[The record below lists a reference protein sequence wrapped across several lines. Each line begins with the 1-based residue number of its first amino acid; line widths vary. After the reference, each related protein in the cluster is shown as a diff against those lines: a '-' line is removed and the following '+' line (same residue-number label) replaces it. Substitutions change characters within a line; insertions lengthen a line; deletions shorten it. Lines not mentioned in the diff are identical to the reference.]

1 MDLGLIWLAII
12 AFALLLYVIL
22 DGFALGMGILFPLL
36 DDHQKDIVTS
46 ILLPT
51 WDGNQ
56 TWLVFALACFY
67 GMFPIAFAYIFPKI
81 YLSAILLV
89 VMILLRGICF
99 EFRLKSSQR
108 GIKNWD
114 KLFFVSSFIATFL
127 QGYIVGELIVGFPH
141 AHFYNIGFSAVT
153 GITLVF
159 GYSLLGA
166 TRLILKTEG
175 ELFNKAKQFAKVYC
189 LILAILMLIIGGMTP
204 LYIKLPIDNFYKMAI
219 LIELFVL
226 TIISFLLLITVI
238 EAKNHAL
245 PYWLAIV
252 IFILTYISM
261 LTLIFPYVIPY
272 QITYTQAQAS
282 DTTLLFT
289 LIPAIIMIPLL
300 LLYTSY
306 AYYIFRGKTKE
317 KLSY

>member
-1 MDLGLIWLAII
+1 MDLGLIWLIII

-22 DGFALGMGILFPLL
+22 DGFALGMGVLFPLL
-36 DDHQKDIVTS
+36 DDHQKDIATS

-99 EFRLKSSQR
+99 EFRLKSSQK

-114 KLFFVSSFIATFL
+114 KLFFISSLVATFL

-141 AHFYNIGFSAVT
+141 THFYNIGFSAVT

-175 ELFNKAKQFAKVYC
+175 ELFAKSKQLAKVCC
-189 LILAILMLIIGGMTP
+189 LILAVLMLIIGGMTP
-204 LYIKLPIDNFYKMAI
+204 LYVKLPLDNLYKMVI

-226 TIISFLLLITVI
+226 TIISFLILIKVI

-245 PYWLAIV
+245 PYWLAV
-252 IFILTYISM
+252 AIFILTYVSM
-261 LTLIFPYVIPY
+261 LTLIFPYLIPY

>member
-1 MDLGLIWLAII
+1 MDLALIWLVII

-22 DGFALGMGILFPLL
+22 DGFALGMGILFPFL
-36 DDHQKDIVTS
+36 DDHQRDIATS

-67 GMFPIAFAYIFPKI
+67 GIFPIAFAYIFPKM

-99 EFRLKSSQR
+99 EFRLKSSQK

-114 KLFFVSSFIATFL
+114 HLFFISSFSATFL

-141 AHFYNIGFSAVT
+141 SALYDVGFSSVI
-153 GITLVF
+153 GITLIF
-159 GYSLLGA
+159 GYALLGA
-166 TRLILKTEG
+166 TRLILKTED
-175 ELFNKAKQFAKVYC
+175 ELFIKAKLFAKKCSKV
-189 LILAILMLIIGGMTP
+189 LVILMIVIGIITP
-204 LYIKLPIDNFYKMAI
+204 LYVKLPFDNLHKMVI
-219 LIELFVL
+219 LGELFVL
-226 TIISFLLLITVI
+226 TLVCAFVLIKAVD
-238 EAKNHAL
+238 AKNHAL
-245 PYWLAIV
+245 PYWLAV
-252 IFILTYISM
+252 AIFIFTYMSM
-261 LTLIFPYVIPY
+261 LTLVFPYIIPY
-272 QITYTQAQAS
+272 EITYLQAKAS

-300 LLYTSY
+300 LLYTGY

-317 KLSY
+317 KLGY

>member
-22 DGFALGMGILFPLL
+22 DGFALGMGVLFPLL

-141 AHFYNIGFSAVT
+141 THFYNIGFSAVT

-175 ELFNKAKQFAKVYC
+175 ELFNKAKQFAKIYC

-204 LYIKLPIDNFYKMAI
+204 LYILPIDNFYKMAI

-226 TIISFLLLITVI
+226 TIISFLLLIKVI

-261 LTLIFPYVIPY
+261 LTLIFPYIIPY
-272 QITYTQAQAS
+272 QITYTQAQAN

>member
-36 DDHQKDIVTS
+36 NDHQKDIATS

-99 EFRLKSSQR
+99 EFRLKSSQK

-114 KLFFVSSFIATFL
+114 KLFFISSFVATFL

-141 AHFYNIGFSAVT
+141 NSFYSFGFSAVT
-153 GITLVF
+153 GITLIF

-166 TRLILKTEG
+166 TRLILKTER
-175 ELFNKAKQFAKVYC
+175 ELFTKAKQLAKIC
-189 LILAILMLIIGGMTP
+189 CIILAVLMLVIGAMTP
-204 LYIKLPIDNFYKMAI
+204 LYVKLPLDNLCKMAI

-226 TIISFLLLITVI
+226 TIISFLVLIKVI

-245 PYWLAIV
+245 PYWLAV
-252 IFILTYISM
+252 AIFILTYVSM
-261 LTLIFPYVIPY
+261 LTLIFPYIIPY
-272 QITYTQAQAS
+272 QITYINAKAS